1 MIIVKEYFANHF
13 QEFKAST
20 TERIWENV
28 GNVGLIWENVMGH
41 ETIQAEY
48 MKQQVELLQ
57 NENNKLRMETE
68 SSRKVLELL
77 SVQQINTREINDNTE
92 NLIVVKETGKNKKT
106 KLRDQ
111 QDYRIH

>member
-1 MIIVKEYFANHF
+1 MIIVTEHFATHF

-28 GNVGLIWENVMGH
+28 GNVGLTWENVMGH
-41 ETIQAEY
+41 DTIQAEY

-77 SVQQINTREINDNTE
+77 SVQQINTCEINDNTE

>member
-1 MIIVKEYFANHF
+1 MINVTEHFATHF

-20 TERIWENV
+20 TERIDNIE
-28 GNVGLIWENVMGH
+28 GLIWENVMGH
-41 ETIQAEY
+41 DTVQAEY
-48 MKQQVELLQ
+48 MKQQVKLLQ

-77 SVQQINTREINDNTE
+77 SVQQINTREINGNTG
-92 NLIVVKETGKNKKT
+92 NLVVVKETGKNKKT